1 MIVSAVVILLLISSL
16 GSLPNIGS
24 YFHINPNQKALAIPL
39 PPDKGKIAI
48 GVFYGEGNVA
58 CGGDLILMNPDGTDP
73 ATVPHSGNCG
83 SLPSF
88 SPDGKRLVFD
98 APDYDF
104 KLGVKGASRIIAVNV
119 DGSNHTMLSLT
130 NKTVSDMSPSFSPDG
145 SKIAFS
151 SLRDGS
157 RYWHIYVM
165 DANGTG
171 GLLRLTNNN
180 TNDGSP
186 VFSPDGKKIAF
197 TRDDEIYSMNADNGS
212 DQTNL
217 TNNSVAKD
225 LAPSFSPDGTR
236 IAFASDRDGDNN
248 WNIYTMNA
256 KDGANPTR
264 LTSNPARDT
273 APTWS
278 PDGTRIAFSSWR
290 DGGSNSEIYVMN
302 ADGSKQTRI
311 TDFNN
316 APIDAASYGS
326 PSWGPA
332 VQLLSGATSSTD
344 KVPPA
349 LSIVFPQ
356 DGSRFYFSSPSS
368 ESDIHVRGTASDFGS
383 GIEKVEVRVDSDAFQ
398 KANGNLA
405 WEYTISPSSILR
417 SEGIH
422 NITIKAT
429 DVSGNTST
437 NTIAISANILRSKSS
452 THTTLTKNIVVADNF
467 SCMALSMH
475 DSARS
480 QKTANWEP
488 NTRTCSITNGT
499 VMIKSSNSLAIP
511 PSVTLKIAKSVV
523 LQNNG
528 IIKNSGAIENDGKLN
543 NSGILIS
550 SGVIKNYGT
559 LTNSGTLSN
568 SNILENFGLV
578 DNSGRLINSGY
589 VHMGHRVNS
598 DGIIV
603 GAGSILNSGYMDKI

>member
-1 MIVSAVVILLLISSL
+1 MSSL
-16 GSLPNIGS
+16 ESFFQVNLHQN
-24 YFHINPNQKALAIPL
+24 ALATQISH
-39 PPDKGKIAI
+39 DKGKIAI

-58 CGGDLILMNPDGTDP
+58 CGGDLIMMNPDGTDP
-73 ATVPHSGNCG
+73 VTVPHSGNCG

-88 SPDGKRLVFD
+88 SPDGKRLAFD

-104 KLGVKGASRIIAVNV
+104 KLGVKGASRIIAVNI
-119 DGSNHTMLSLT
+119 DGSNHTVLSLT
-130 NKTVSDMSPSFSPDG
+130 NKTVFDMSPSFSPDG
-145 SKIAFS
+145 SKIVFS
-151 SLRDGS
+151 GLRDGS

-165 DANGTG
+165 NANGTG

-197 TRDDEIYSMNADNGS
+197 TRDGEIYSMNSDNGS

-264 LTSNPARDT
+264 LTTNPAKDT

-332 VQLLSGATSSTD
+332 VQLLSGVTSSTD

-356 DGSRFYFSSPSS
+356 DGSRFYFSTSSS
-368 ESDIHVRGTASDFGS
+368 ESDIHMRGTASDFGS

-429 DVSGNTST
+429 DVAGNTST
-437 NTIAISANILRSKSS
+437 NTIAISANILRSTSS
-452 THTTLTKNIVVADNF
+452 MHTTLARSIVVADSS
-467 SCMALSMH
+467 SCLALSIH
-475 DSARS
+475 DSAGS
-480 QKTANWEP
+480 QKTAHWEP
-488 NTRTCSITNGT
+488 NTRTCSITHGT
-499 VMIKSSNSLAIP
+499 VTIKSSSSLAIP

-528 IIKNSGAIENDGKLN
+528 TIKNSGTIENDGKLN
-543 NSGILIS
+543 NSGIMIS
-550 SGVIKNYGT
+550 SGVIKNHGT

-568 SNILENFGLV
+568 SNILDNFGIV

-589 VHMGHRVNS
+589 VHTCHRVNS

-603 GAGSILNSGYMDKI
+603 GVGSILNSGYMDKSD